1 MKINWYYIKGL
12 VLLGTVVFLFAFSSA
27 RNGSRKVVKTTI
39 EFVDEQKPF
48 ITHANVSK
56 LLIQNQE
63 PLTSVPKETLD
74 LNVLESVL
82 NANAMIEK
90 AEVFLNING
99 DFSAKIKQKKPIAR
113 VLNSSSYYI
122 DSKGG
127 YMPLSSNFTARVPI
141 VTGEVLKKNLNAIF
155 VIANIID
162 SDEFLKKNVVEIIQ
176 NKNKSIDLKLRQYKF
191 IVQIGKLEHLDKK
204 VNNLKAFYK
213 KAIKDK
219 SLDKYSKVNLQFEN
233 QVVCTKV

>member
-1 MKINWYYIKGL
+1 MKINWNYIKG
-12 VLLGTVVFLFAFSSA
+12 VGLLSIVVFLFAFSSA
-27 RNGSRKVVKTTI
+27 RNGKRKVVKTTI
-39 EFVDEQKPF
+39 EFVEEQKPF
-48 ITHANVSK
+48 ITYETVSK
-56 LLIQNQE
+56 LLIQNQQ
-63 PLTSVPKETLD
+63 PLTSVRKETLD
-74 LNVLESVL
+74 LNALESAL

-90 AEVFLNING
+90 AEIFLNVNG
-99 DFSAKIKQKKPIAR
+99 DFSAIIKQKKPIAR
-113 VLNSSSYYI
+113 VLNSGSYYL

-141 VTGEVLKKNLNAIF
+141 VTGEVSKKNLSNVF
-155 VIANIID
+155 TIANRIE

-176 NKNKSIDLKLRQYKF
+176 NKNMSIDLKLRQCNF

-204 VNNLKAFYK
+204 VNNLKAFFK

>member
-1 MKINWYYIKGL
+1 MKINWNYIKGT
-12 VLLGTVVFLFAFSSA
+12 VLLLLVVFLFAFSSA
-27 RNGSRKVVKTTI
+27 KNGSRKVAKTTI

-56 LLIQNQE
+56 LFIQNQQ
-63 PLTSVPKETLD
+63 PLTNVPKETLD
-74 LNVLESVL
+74 LNALESAL

-90 AEVFLNING
+90 AEIFLNVNG

-113 VLNSSSYYI
+113 VLTTDSYYI

-127 YMPLSSNFTARVPI
+127 YMPLSSNYTARVPV
-141 VTGEVLKKNLNAIF
+141 VTGNVLKTELS
-155 VIANIID
+155 NIYNVASRVD
-162 SDEFLKKNVVEIIQ
+162 ADAFLKKNVVEIHQ
-176 NKNKSIDLKLRQYKF
+176 NQNKSIDLKLRQCKF
-191 IVQIGKLEHLDKK
+191 IVQIGKLEYLDKK
-204 VNNLKAFYK
+204 INNLKAFYK